1 MNWIPDWILKI
12 FGHKIADKLGL
23 QEGKMDGQ
31 KKWYLS
37 KTIWS
42 SVVSGLIA
50 IYLSL
55 IASGVHLPGIPAWV
69 ITILSAVG
77 VYTRVTATD
86 KLTA

>member
-1 MNWIPDWILKI
+1 
-12 FGHKIADKLGL
+12 
-23 QEGKMDGQ
+23 MDGE

-37 KTIWS
+37 KNIWA

-55 IASGVHLPGIPAWV
+55 IAGGVHLPAIPAWV

-86 KLTA
+86 KITA